1 MCFFVVCSQ
10 FCSLVYLSLD
20 PHIDSAHACMEE
32 LSIFYIIIPSALL
45 VLLSTGAAVLLS
57 YWNHAH
63 GRGGYSLT
71 DMPA

>member
-1 MCFFVVCSQ
+1 MWCVHSFA
-10 FCSLVYLSLD
+10 LY
-20 PHIDSAHACMEE
+20 SAQHACMEE